1 MKIPAMIKS
10 SLRPALILYI
20 LRVVFA
26 TIVVMPVFM
35 SISGKFGGS
44 KLTEDFWPLPHGIV
58 FTELLWQMREL
69 LYIVIPLIFLVML
82 LYFIVLQFLYGGI
95 YNYLWRDDHFAIS
108 RFFQSCGVRF
118 RGYFKIAII
127 GIFAYLIVFLITDLV
142 ALAFSKLTG
151 LIAGETAATVTIY
164 FIIYL
169 SFYLFGGYIIGLRF
183 IQVRDDNSSLKYA
196 YNKLG
201 TLLAFRLKYFIAI
214 NAIVGTL
221 TFITLVLSIWLVSLP
236 YKLPYNLSVVI
247 LTVVIQQMIIFW
259 IGLAEVIQI
268 QINKR
273 VIKEINYGTEM
284 G

>member
-1 MKIPAMIKS
+1 MIKS

-26 TIVVMPVFM
+26 TIVVLPVFM
-35 SISGKFGGS
+35 SISGRFGGS
-44 KLTEDFWPLPHGIV
+44 RLTEDFWPLPHGIA

-82 LYFIVLQFLYGGI
+82 LYFIALQFLYGGI
-95 YNYLWRDDHFAIS
+95 YNYLWRDDHLMAS
-108 RFFQSCGVRF
+108 SFFQSCGVRF
-118 RGYFKIAII
+118 RGFIKIAIV
-127 GIFAYLIVFLITDLV
+127 GIFAFLIVFLIADLV
-142 ALAFSKLTG
+142 AIAFSKLTG
-151 LIAGETAATVTIY
+151 LIAGEAVATVTIY

-169 SFYLFGGYIIGLRF
+169 SFYLLGGYMIGLRF

-201 TLLAFRLKYFIAI
+201 TLLAFRLRYFIAV
-214 NAIVGTL
+214 NVIVGTL
-221 TFITLVLSIWLVSLP
+221 TFVTLVLSVWLIGLP
-236 YKLPYNLSVVI
+236 YKLPYSLPVVI
-247 LTVVIQQMIIFW
+247 LTVVCQQAVIFW